1 MRPFFKTWLTICL
14 LLPLAAHATNRE
26 QRLPAAAPTTKVQTT
41 KAKESTHT
49 AKLAKNE
56 KPAKPAKTP
65 AAVQPAKRKNPGEA
79 RNTRHTKAPVAKNS
93 KNSKALKNAA
103 PLNTSAAQVRKL
115 EAAAE
120 AQAANEAIDAKVAEL
135 TATLNAPEPGNRH
148 LRRGDSLASASARN
162 TAAQMSTK
170 QSSEVLSRAVN
181 ALGTPYVY
189 GGSNPKKGF
198 DCSGLVKYAFKD
210 VHSVD
215 LPRTSNAMAQGHGQ
229 KVDRKDLK
237 PGDLLFFNIEGRQ
250 VNHVAIY
257 LGNDRFIHAPRTGKT
272 VSIDTLDKPY
282 WDEHYVVAKRVLPKQ
297 KQPVLRL
304 SQR

>member
-26 QRLPAAAPTTKVQTT
+26 QRLPEPAG
-41 KAKESTHT
+41 HT
-49 AKLAKNE
+49 AKNEKTKQSVKLAKNDTAT
-56 KPAKPAKTP
+56 KTAKPS
-65 AAVQPAKRKNPGEA
+65 AAVHKRKTATEA
-79 RNTRHTKAPVAKNS
+79 RNTRHKSPTLVKNTQNSAKS
-93 KNSKALKNAA
+93 TEL
-103 PLNTSAAQVRKL
+103 RKL

-135 TATLNAPEPGNRH
+135 SAQLNGPTQQT
-148 LRRGDSLASASARN
+148 RRGKHSDSLVAARN

-181 ALGTPYVY
+181 MLGTPYVY
-189 GGSNPKKGF
+189 GGTTPKKGF

-215 LPRTSNAMAQGHGQ
+215 LPRTSNAMAEGHGQ

-257 LGNDRFIHAPRTGKT
+257 LGNDRFIHAPRTGKN

-297 KQPVLRL
+297 KQAPVLRL